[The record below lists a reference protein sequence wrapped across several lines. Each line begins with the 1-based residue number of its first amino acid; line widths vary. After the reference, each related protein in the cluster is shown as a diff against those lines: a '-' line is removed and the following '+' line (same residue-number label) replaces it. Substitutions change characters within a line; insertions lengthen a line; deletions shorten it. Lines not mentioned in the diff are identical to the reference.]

1 VNVAAVSEQCT
12 EVRNPFHPERT
23 FIVRRVGTARRVFTL
38 QELAPGEIFD
48 LFFHPYGAN
57 EFATFDIQPFPGNH
71 PGFEPA
77 VQLEVRQV
85 NDHVDGRGYLL
96 RFTNRSVAN
105 GNPRPGVTLVEFV
118 ETIS

>member
-1 VNVAAVSEQCT
+1 VLPSTVGKIETRFKSEVA
-12 EVRNPFHPERT
+12 R
-23 FIVRRVGTARRVFTL
+23 FIVGNVGTARRVFTI
-38 QELAPGEIFD
+38 QEIAPGSTHT

-77 VQLEVRQV
+77 VQLEVLQV
-85 NDHVDGRGYLL
+85 NDHSDGRAYLL

-118 ETIS
+118 ETVS